1 MSINPFT
8 EEQMYRSFITLQN
21 YILDCNKNY
30 KKFFIGRLSGNENV
44 LISKVLL
51 KQPFPQ
57 YLMNN
62 MLYVAGIKFND
73 INDILKYTEMYNKSV
88 KATTLLGV
96 WDCDMY
102 KQEEVHL
109 NYLLKVYPH
118 IKQIAAHALEPYYY
132 MPSFRY
138 KFNEI
143 FKNKKV
149 LIISSHKKTIE
160 EQIVNLDK
168 LYKKEIFDKTTLF
181 KVYKP
186 VQQNAGSNDNNSWL
200 FHFNKMKEDIK
211 NIKNNDFDF
220 DIALVSAGGFGMIL
234 SEFIYS
240 ELNSSVMYIGGALQ
254 LFFGINGGRWNNN
267 ETIKNVQN
275 KYWTNVLKEDLPK
288 NPKLCE
294 NSSYW

>member
-8 EEQMYRSFITLQN
+8 EEKKYEDFIILQN
-21 YILDCNKNY
+21 HILYYNLNN
-30 KKFFIGRLSGNENV
+30 KKFFIGRLSGNENA

-57 YLMNN
+57 YLINN
-62 MLYVAGIKFND
+62 MLYGAGIKFND
-73 INDILKYTEMYNKSV
+73 INDILKYTDLYNKSV

-96 WDCDMY
+96 WDCNMY
-102 KQEEVHL
+102 KQAEVHL
-109 NYLLKVYPH
+109 NYLLQMYPY

-132 MPSFRY
+132 MSSIEY
-138 KFNEI
+138 KFNEL

-160 EQIVNLDK
+160 NQIVNLDK
-168 LYKKEIFDKTTLF
+168 LYKKTIFDKTTTIQ
-181 KVYKP
+181 VYKP
-186 VQQNAGSNDNNSWL
+186 VQQNAGSNDEYSWL

-211 NIKNNDFDF
+211 KIKEDFDF

-234 SEFIYS
+234 CEFIYS

-254 LFFGINGGRWNNN
+254 LFFGINGGRWVNN
-267 ETIKNVQN
+267 ETIKNAQN
-275 KYWTNVLKEDLPK
+275 KYWMNVLKEDLPK

-294 NSSYW
+294 NSCYW